1 MENSPSAYRPPDLKG
16 RVALV
21 AGATRGLGRGIAL
34 ALGESGATVYCTGRS
49 TAANR
54 VPRNPN
60 EKISPF
66 DHAHRPETID
76 ETAALVTAR
85 GGKGIA
91 VVIDHTDAAQV
102 KTLVERIRAEQKK
115 LHILVNDISE
125 LFHPDFGKLFWQ
137 LDLEHGLENLRNV
150 VQTHVTT
157 SHFSAPLLIETA
169 ANEKHTGLIVEI
181 GDGDSYGYRGH
192 LFYDLAKT
200 TVIRLAFAMAR
211 ELRKKNVAAVALTP
225 GFLRSEA
232 MLEHLGVTTENWRDA
247 AKQDP
252 NYLASETP
260 LFAGRAV
267 AHLAADPNLAQK
279 SGRVFSSWR
288 LSEEFSF
295 TDADGARP
303 HWGRHFYTTYG
314 ANLKYCDDAFYND
327 WSDPAVDAIFPDWP

>member
-1 MENSPSAYRPPDLKG
+1 MTAPSEYHPPDLKD

-34 ALGESGATVYCTGRS
+34 ALGEAGATVYCTGRS

-76 ETAALVTAR
+76 ETAELVSAR
-85 GGKGIA
+85 GGRGIA
-91 VVIDHTDAAQV
+91 VVVDHADPVQV
-102 KTLVERIRAEQKK
+102 KNLIQRIRDEQGR
-115 LHILVNDISE
+115 LHLLVNDISE
-125 LFHPDFGKLFWQ
+125 LTHADFGKVFWQ
-137 LDLEHGLENLRNV
+137 LNLEQGLANLRNV
-150 VQTHVTT
+150 VQTHATT
-157 SHFSAPLLIETA
+157 SHFAAPLLIETA
-169 ANEKHTGLIVEI
+169 AEKKSTGLIVEI
-181 GDGDSYGYRGH
+181 GDGDSYSYRGH
-192 LFYDLAKT
+192 LFYDLTKT

-232 MLEHLGVTTENWRDA
+232 MLEYFGVTEENWRDA

-267 AHLAADPNLAQK
+267 AALLADKDLLKK

-288 LSEEFSF
+288 LSDEYGF
-295 TDADGARP
+295 TDIDGSLP
-303 HWGRHFYTTYG
+303 HWGRHFKATYG
-314 ANLKYCDDAFYND
+314 AELKHCDDAFYD
-327 WSDPAVDAIFPDWP
+327 HWTDPAMETIFGDWP

>member
-1 MENSPSAYRPPDLKG
+1 MENPSEYRPPDLTG

-21 AGATRGLGRGIAL
+21 AGATRGVGRGIAL
-34 ALGESGATVYCTGRS
+34 GLGEAGATVYCTGRS

-54 VPRNPN
+54 IPRKTD

-85 GGKGIA
+85 GGRGVA
-91 VVIDHTDAAQV
+91 VVADHTDPAQV
-102 KTLVERIRAEQKK
+102 KNVIQKIRDEQGK

-125 LFHPDFGKLFWQ
+125 LTHADFGKLFWQ
-137 LDLEHGLENLRNV
+137 LNLEKGFANLDNIV
-150 VQTHVTT
+150 HTHVTT
-157 SHFSAPLLIETA
+157 SHFAAPLLIETA
-169 ANEKHTGLIVEI
+169 ANGPTGLIVEI

-192 LFYDLAKT
+192 LFYDLTKT

-232 MLEHLGVTTENWRDA
+232 MLEHFGVTEADWRDA
-247 AKQDP
+247 AKKDP

-260 LFAGRAV
+260 LFADRAV
-267 AHLAADPNLAQK
+267 AALAADKHLFKK

-288 LSEEFSF
+288 LSDEYSF

-303 HWGRHFYTTYG
+303 HWGRHFAATYG
-314 ANLKYCDDAFYND
+314 SNLKHCDDAFYEH
-327 WSDPAVDAIFPDWP
+327 WVDPAVDALFPDWP

>member
-1 MENSPSAYRPPDLKG
+1 MENSPSAYRPPDLTG

-54 VPRNPN
+54 VSRNPN

-66 DHAHRPETID
+66 DHARRPETID

-85 GGKGIA
+85 GGNGIA
-91 VVIDHTDAAQV
+91 AVVDHTDPAQV
-102 KTLVERIRAEQKK
+102 KTLIDRIRSEQGK

-125 LFHPDFGKLFWQ
+125 LVHADFGKLFWQ
-137 LDLEHGLENLRNV
+137 LNLEERHGKSAQRRPDPRHHQPFFRAADDRNRG
-150 VQTHVTT
+150 QRR
-157 SHFSAPLLIETA
+157 P
-169 ANEKHTGLIVEI
+169 TGLIVEI
-181 GDGDSYGYRGH
+181 GDGDSYSYRGH
-192 LFYDLAKT
+192 LFYDLTKT

-232 MLEHLGVTTENWRDA
+232 MLEHFGVTAENWRDA

-267 AHLAADPNLAQK
+267 AALAADPDLFKK

-288 LSEEFSF
+288 LSDEYLF
-295 TDADGARP
+295 TDADGSRP
-303 HWGRHFYTTYG
+303 HWGRHFAATTG
-314 ANLKYCDDAFYND
+314 PNSNTATTPFTND
-327 WSDPAVDAIFPDWP
+327 WTDPAVDALFPDWP